1 MPTDL
6 DKIMKQG
13 TVLAKEKNP
22 GLWDKDPNTA
32 PVGVKAN
39 PDVPAA
45 PKVWDQYQKVIDAN
59 KGWDEVVNYGNSL
72 HMMKAV
78 NGRYDKFLSNKDFDP
93 NAKEVMKT
101 LINSSK
107 GAMDELVKISNG
119 TGNPK
124 LFEKYRDN
132 ADAAQL
138 KISTMLG
145 PKTNSNYV
153 YDPDKKYIVDRTT
166 YDINNQSPKKKES
179 WYDKSGSTQAN
190 AGGGGVNPLAG
201 FLQMK
206 NYTYNSGQLVKQEVN
221 PLVTTWGKNAYNL
234 FNADDKTAGR
244 YDPDNRKNTLNYT
257 KDALTFISRYGTQSG
272 DKVKDNQNK
281 AQALDYLT
289 QLNNLG
295 KDSDAKIAWDSQMSY
310 VKKITTSGKTNPL
323 TDMIEDM
330 GYYGS
335 KFLYNKHKKVL
346 GKNEKYYEGSDKKQ
360 ENLDMIDAN
369 IQRHEEYIIDSKK
382 DKVTAREQAML
393 KFTGKADSETM
404 DENRDVG
411 IFEGIAMKLGFT
423 DDPYEAKAKVE
434 AGISTKQLAFE
445 AAIGNDG
452 KIQSYDEFL
461 KNLGPQYAYKQG
473 LTGEYKVQTKADKT
487 DKIFDQNNS
496 FWNAKRG
503 TIFYDK
509 EDFNQTMRPLYNE
522 IVKSYKKE
530 FSLLNDPKKRNKD
543 MGSGNTAN
551 SILYHDY
558 VDMSL
563 DKNGKMIKT
572 QDYKGGNVATIFGM
586 MQGQGGSVNDQNI
599 TLIDDSDIKSG
610 KFSKAS
616 KTMLENQ
623 KANNDLVYKRFFK
636 DADLSQMTVE
646 FDRNSSLDYH
656 STYTFI
662 NQKTGKKLSMVAPAS
677 FIAKN
682 NETFWKETR
691 MSTPEAIFQKLGKR
705 DLPDVDNMY
714 KDAAIIQ
721 KDGMKYATFKYKN
734 SDGVTKTEELPIGD
748 VQIEVAERQFKEYF
762 KRLKEIENTYTN
774 L

>member
-1 MPTDL
+1 
-6 DKIMKQG
+6 
-13 TVLAKEKNP
+13 
-22 GLWDKDPNTA
+22 
-32 PVGVKAN
+32 
-39 PDVPAA
+39 
-45 PKVWDQYQKVIDAN
+45 
-59 KGWDEVVNYGNSL
+59 
-72 HMMKAV
+72 
-78 NGRYDKFLSNKDFDP
+78 
-93 NAKEVMKT
+93 
-101 LINSSK
+101 
-107 GAMDELVKISNG
+107 
-119 TGNPK
+119 
-124 LFEKYRDN
+124 
-132 ADAAQL
+132 
-138 KISTMLG
+138 
-145 PKTNSNYV
+145 
-153 YDPDKKYIVDRTT
+153 
-166 YDINNQSPKKKES
+166 
-179 WYDKSGSTQAN
+179 
-190 AGGGGVNPLAG
+190 
-201 FLQMK
+201 
-206 NYTYNSGQLVKQEVN
+206 
-221 PLVTTWGKNAYNL
+221 
-234 FNADDKTAGR
+234 
-244 YDPDNRKNTLNYT
+244 
-257 KDALTFISRYGTQSG
+257 
-272 DKVKDNQNK
+272 
-281 AQALDYLT
+281 
-289 QLNNLG
+289 
-295 KDSDAKIAWDSQMSY
+295 
-310 VKKITTSGKTNPL
+310 
-323 TDMIEDM
+323 
-330 GYYGS
+330 
-335 KFLYNKHKKVL
+335 
-346 GKNEKYYEGSDKKQ
+346 
-360 ENLDMIDAN
+360 
-369 IQRHEEYIIDSKK
+369 
-382 DKVTAREQAML
+382 ML